1 MKKISAILI
10 STFLLTSAFSSVQ
23 AAEKS
28 LSVWKNGEQ
37 IKFSES
43 APILEKGVTYVPIRP
58 LLENL
63 GLQVKWDEAT
73 RTVNGTKE
81 GVAMSLKIGSTNATA
96 NGKAVTL
103 DEAPKQIKNV
113 TYVPLR
119 FAAEAAGY
127 QVSWDPSLHQ
137 INLTSGQQQSEG
149 SQGFLWKIENKGNT
163 VYMLGTIHTVD
174 KTIYPL
180 RHEIE
185 NAFNVANYLG
195 VEIDFTKVVPDELN
209 KLITDVSSYKD
220 GTTLKDHISAET
232 YNKVITFLKENG
244 LPENSFDNFKP
255 WFAQQQIGT
264 ILAAKQDLDE
274 GMGIDMYFMGKA
286 INTKKPV
293 IGLETFES
301 QYQVFNNFSDSLQ
314 EKLLLQFLDPDSLP
328 PSASEMSMDD
338 ILKVWKTGDEKTLV
352 EFVDALRWDDEY
364 FKGMQTDRNIAMA
377 EKIKGYLN
385 SDNKETYLIALGAS
399 HYSGDTSIIAFL
411 KNAGFKVVKQ

>member
-1 MKKISAILI
+1 MKKISAVLL
-10 STFLLTSAFSSVQ
+10 SLFLLTSAYSSAQ

-28 LSVWKNGEQ
+28 VSVKLNGEQ
-37 IKFSES
+37 VQFSNS
-43 APILEKGVTYVPIRP
+43 APIIEKGVTLVPLRP
-58 LLENL
+58 LLEKL
-63 GLQVKWDEAT
+63 GVQVKWDQAT
-73 RTVNGTKE
+73 RTVSGSKE
-81 GVAMSLKIGSTNATA
+81 GLTFSLKIGSTNATA
-96 NGKAVTL
+96 NGKTVKLDAV
-103 DEAPKQIKNV
+103 PKQIKNV

-119 FAAEAAGY
+119 FAAETTGY
-127 QVSWDPSLHQ
+127 QVAWNQSQRQVS
-137 INLTSGQQQSEG
+137 LTSGKQSED
-149 SQGFLWKIENKGNT
+149 SKGFLWKIENKGNT

-185 NAFNVANYLG
+185 DAFNAADYLG
-195 VEIDFTKVVPDELN
+195 VEIDFTKVVPDELT

-232 YNKVITFLKENG
+232 YNKVTAFLKENG
-244 LPENSFDNFKP
+244 LPENSFDNIKA

-264 ILAAKQDLDE
+264 ILAAKQDLND

-328 PSASEMSMDD
+328 SSATEMSMDD
-338 ILKVWKTGDEKTLV
+338 VLKVWRTGDEQTLV
-352 EFVDALRWDDEY
+352 QFVDALRWDDEY
-364 FKGMQTDRNIAMA
+364 FKGMQTDRNVAMA

-385 SDNKETYLIALGAS
+385 SDKKETYMIALGAS
-399 HYSGDTSIIAFL
+399 HFAADSGL
-411 KNAGFKVVKQ
+411 VKMLEKQGFKVVKQ